1 MDCEWSEWSIGE
13 CSLSCGGGTRID
25 TRDKV
30 VEEDHGGSCDPMGNQ
45 REEPCNTED
54 CPRI

>member
-1 MDCEWSEWSIGE
+1 MNCEWSEWSIGE